1 MVNLQKI
8 VIQISLSKW
17 KLFFGKKGKS
27 YSIEESMIMKKY
39 LPIVPFFFE
48 SSECNRNL
56 RFSHFY

>member
-27 YSIEESMIMKKY
+27 YSITESMIMKKY
-39 LPIVPFFFE
+39 LPIVTFFFE
-48 SSECNRNL
+48 SLEFNRNL